1 VDPIVLKP
9 GEGEAINVAGNDVL
23 FRAEGE
29 HTGGHVGL
37 TEYTAA
43 PGFPG
48 PPAHTHRHMT
58 DMFFVLDG
66 RLEFALDGA
75 RIEAPAGT
83 FVLVPPGNV
92 HTFSNPYEEPARFLS
107 LVAPAGLEQY
117 FKELSKALAEGDFTP
132 DLIARLS
139 AKYDME
145 LA

>member
-1 VDPIVLKP
+1 MDPIVLKP
-9 GEGEAINVAGNDVL
+9 GEGEAITVAGSEVR
-23 FRAEGE
+23 FRAEGK
-29 HTGGHVGL
+29 HTGGNLGV

-48 PPAHTHRHMT
+48 PPAHTHREMW
-58 DMFFVLDG
+58 DMFYVLTG
-66 RLEFALDGA
+66 KLQFRVGA
-75 RIEAPAGT
+75 DVVEGPAGT
-83 FVLVPPGNV
+83 FVLVPPGTV